1 MAPKVTK
8 RPAAAMGDD
17 EELEDVTG
25 ADLVEDAEEPG
36 PEDIKTSPKKK
47 PACMAKTMP
56 KPKAKGNSKSK
67 GQCAQEQEGEEGEKG
82 TK

>member
-25 ADLVEDAEEPG
+25 ADLVEDAEEPWTRRYQ
-36 PEDIKTSPKKK
+36 DIT
-47 PACMAKTMP
+47 
-56 KPKAKGNSKSK
+56 
-67 GQCAQEQEGEEGEKG
+67 
-82 TK
+82 

>member
-36 PEDIKTSPKKK
+36 PEDIKASPKKK
-47 PACMAKTMP
+47 PACMAKAMP
-56 KPKAKGNSKSK
+56 KPKAKGKA
-67 GQCAQEQEGEEGEKG
+67 GQCAQEQEGEEGEEGK
-82 TK
+82 K